1 MKRFLGYGLLGLLA
15 FLLFLLLRA
24 PAGLVVGLFDERLP
38 GLNVQAVDGTV
49 LNGSAWGVSWRDTS
63 IGKLNWNW
71 RPFVLLSGWLE
82 FRLDTDDPD
91 AKLMGNVAMGWD
103 RQLRFRD
110 FSGRLPLAK
119 LSELAGQPTPPL
131 RGMVE
136 FDLRELKLNAAGL
149 PQSAAGVVHL
159 LNLHIMLGQPL
170 NLGDF
175 VVQLSPAT
183 PEGLQGV
190 VKDNNAPLDLAGIL
204 NVSPDRRYRFSGS
217 AAVRDAG
224 NQALRQMLNLLGP
237 PGGDGRWKLDFSGTL
252 AR

>member
-49 LNGSAWGVSWRDTS
+49 LNGSAWGVSWRDTP

-71 RPFVLLSGWLE
+71 RPFALLSGWLE

-91 AKLMGNVAMGWD
+91 AKLMGNVAIRWD

-131 RGMVE
+131 RGVVE
-136 FDLRELKLNAAGL
+136 FDLRELKLNTAGL

-183 PEGLQGV
+183 PEGFQGV
-190 VKDNNAPLDLAGIL
+190 IKDNNAPLDLAGIL

>member
-1 MKRFLGYGLLGLLA
+1 MKGLLGYGLLGLLA
-15 FLLFLLLRA
+15 FLLFLLLLA
-24 PAGLVVGLFDERLP
+24 PAGLVVGLLDERLP
-38 GLNVQAVDGTV
+38 GLNAQAMDGTV
-49 LNGSAWGVSWRDTS
+49 IEGSAWGLSWRDTS
-63 IGKLNWNW
+63 IKRLNWNW
-71 RPFVLLSGWLE
+71 RPFALLGGWLE

-91 AKLMGNVAMGWD
+91 AKLMGNVAIRWD
-103 RQLRFRD
+103 RRLRFRD

-119 LSELAGQPTPPL
+119 LSELAGQSTPPL
-131 RGMVE
+131 RGVVE
-136 FDLRELKLNAAGL
+136 FDLRELSLNAASL

-159 LNLHIMLGQPL
+159 VNLRAMLGQPL

-175 VVQLSPAT
+175 LVQLSPAT
-183 PEGLQGV
+183 PEGIQGMIR
-190 VKDNNAPLDLAGIL
+190 DNNAPLELEGIL

-237 PGGDGRWKLDFSGTL
+237 SGGDGRWKLDFSGTL